1 MSSKVRWPLL
11 LDGAGGVSVIAVD
24 GSHDNIIQWILARIT
39 DRQALHAQPHLLA
52 VHSGCL
58 MHIQASVNTSEADL
72 ATLVVRV
79 IWSITSRSFSIS
91 ARLMQKPPTLGP
103 PERVPNPQPDALL
116 RPPNCTQTQPQCL
129 PDCARPC
136 PAAGMSSRAPTTA
149 KYPAT
154 AVYACDA
161 ASDGPAGADVS
172 RECQANGRWG
182 GSPPTE
188 CVGSAF
194 EVLSGPCTVE
204 QGGRCVSRTDYGN
217 NTAQCVIAA
226 TEAMTTANCPIF
238 STESGR
244 QPAVQWN
251 RFPS

>member
-1 MSSKVRWPLL
+1 MS
-11 LDGAGGVSVIAVD
+11 VSYT
-24 GSHDNIIQWILARIT
+24 NN
-39 DRQALHAQPHLLA
+39 RQY
-52 VHSGCL
+52 
-58 MHIQASVNTSEADL
+58 
-72 ATLVVRV
+72 
-79 IWSITSRSFSIS
+79 
-91 ARLMQKPPTLGP
+91 PT
-103 PERVPNPQPDALL
+103 
-116 RPPNCTQTQPQCL
+116 
-129 PDCARPC
+129 
-136 PAAGMSSRAPTTA
+136 
-149 KYPAT
+149 T

-161 ASDGPAGADVS
+161 AGDGAAGGDVS

-188 CVGSAF
+188 CVGSALF